1 MLAAECDSLSTT
13 VAPLIV
19 HGDGGKN
26 TMSSTPGC
34 KPAFQTLPGTPGLA
48 LWEPLLPAIDA
59 DALLTELTAT
69 LPWQQPHIT
78 LYGRSHPVPRLQSW
92 HGDADA
98 GYRYSGLAMTPQ
110 PWTPALARLRDQ
122 VAAACGHHFNSV
134 LANLYR
140 DGRDSMGW
148 HADDEPELGPQPW
161 IASLSL
167 GATRDFALRRKGAG
181 RTALTLPLRHN
192 QLLLMPPAMQQHW
205 QHALPRRLRVEQ
217 PRLNLTFRLINRKT
231 DR

>member
-59 DALLTELTAT
+59 DALLAELTAT
-69 LPWQQPHIT
+69 LPWQQPRIT

-110 PWTPALARLRDQ
+110 LWTRALARLRDQ

-167 GATRDFALRRKGAG
+167 GAARDFALRRKGAR

-192 QLLLMPPAMQQHW
+192 QLLLMPAAMQQHW